1 MKLISILRPNKVNL
15 VPEDIKST
23 VIAED
28 CTLSQAFVMIE
39 NWCNDNE
46 ANYPDVASLWK
57 DKGNMS
63 VKVHTHDNKYINIFN
78 IED

>member
-1 MKLISILRPNKVNL
+1 MKLTSILRPNKVYL
-15 VPEDIKST
+15 VPNDIKST

-28 CTLSQAFVMIE
+28 CTLSQAFIMIE

-46 ANYPDVASLWK
+46 ANYPDLANLWK

-63 VKVHTHDNKYINIFN
+63 VQVRTHDNNYINIFN

>member
-1 MKLISILRPNKVNL
+1 MKLTSILRPNKVNL
-15 VPEDIKST
+15 VPKDIKST

-39 NWCNDNE
+39 NWCNDNG
-46 ANYPDVASLWK
+46 ANYPDIASLWK
-57 DKGNMS
+57 DKGSMC
-63 VKVHTHDNKYINIFN
+63 VQVRTHDNKFINIFN

>member
-1 MKLISILRPNKVNL
+1 MKLTSILRPNKVYL
-15 VPEDIKST
+15 VPNDIKST

-28 CTLSQAFVMIE
+28 CTLSQAFIMIE

-46 ANYPDVASLWK
+46 ANYPDLANIWK
-57 DKGNMS
+57 DKGNMC
-63 VKVHTHDNKYINIFN
+63 VQVRTHDNNYINIFN